1 MTVHRRTGLRS
12 VCCSSILQR
21 AAAVPMKF
29 NKFIYGSR
37 LLLLLL
43 LLLMMMMIDMCLPVR
58 LPRIK
63 TNEKDGLQRLLVRLA
78 ESRLLVTA

>member
-1 MTVHRRTGLRS
+1 L
-12 VCCSSILQR
+12 LR

-43 LLLMMMMIDMCLPVR
+43 LLMMMMMIDMCLPVR

>member
-1 MTVHRRTGLRS
+1 L
-12 VCCSSILQR
+12 LR

-43 LLLMMMMIDMCLPVR
+43 LLLLLMMMIDMCLPVR